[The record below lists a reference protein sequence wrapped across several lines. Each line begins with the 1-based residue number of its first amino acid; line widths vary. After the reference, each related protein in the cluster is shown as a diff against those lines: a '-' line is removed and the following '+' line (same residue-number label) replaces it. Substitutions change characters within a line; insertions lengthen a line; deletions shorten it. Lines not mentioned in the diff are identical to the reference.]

1 MSDFQPTPILVLDQ
15 EQTLAMIELLESSLP
30 DDLNK
35 FRIKSTWLCSLLNER
50 EQIAG
55 FQYNAQFQAWFE
67 QQFQIGSII
76 TEKNSMLS
84 LLIYNA
90 QCYRRHDA
98 LIDAGWTPGE
108 TAILERAFKHG
119 RKLEYLGENII
130 GGSAITTLTVRE
142 VHRQLY
148 AFPPRNRN
156 PISIIGQPV
165 RLPPQFR
172 RRNPNHSHG
181 QLTTTKSLYS
191 PASNPGTHTH
201 ARHQNSN
208 PRNSCQ
214 RCDRARK
221 A

>member
-1 MSDFQPTPILVLDQ
+1 MSDFQPDPILVLDQ

-35 FRIKSTWLCSLLNER
+35 FRIKSSWLCSLLNER
-50 EQIAG
+50 ERVAG

-67 QQFQIGSII
+67 QQFQIGSI

-98 LIDAGWTPGE
+98 LIEAGWTLGE
-108 TAILERAFKHG
+108 PAILEKAFKHG

-130 GGSAITTLTVRE
+130 GGSVVTTLTVRDI
-142 VHRQLY
+142 HHQLH
-148 AFPPRNRN
+148 AFPPRKRN

-165 RLPPQFR
+165 RLPAAIAAAEAKIQSRPVDRNQITLFR
-172 RRNPNHSHG
+172 SE
-181 QLTTTKSLYS
+181 
-191 PASNPGTHTH
+191 
-201 ARHQNSN
+201 
-208 PRNSCQ
+208 
-214 RCDRARK
+214 
-221 A
+221 